1 MLRKLKYIILWYIV
15 RSYMPVVIPELVVNK
30 DLKTV
35 QEIAAALDRDWKEML
50 RDCIPKILVHILP
63 LFAAS
68 KLGETGEDEQVK
80 RRTSKATACY
90 DLLTREISKEV
101 FWARHEIVILTTY
114 GPRHEK
120 TWLCCGGTTK
130 AHQPVHL
137 HSVISTLCYSLSVVY
152 NNLPHARFQHS
163 S

>member
-1 MLRKLKYIILWYIV
+1 MLVILHEKPKIAGKQKLKYFILWYIV
-15 RSYMPVVIPELVVNK
+15 RSYLSVVIPELVVNK

-101 FWARHEIVILTTY
+101 FWASHEIVI
-114 GPRHEK
+114 
-120 TWLCCGGTTK
+120 
-130 AHQPVHL
+130 QHL
-137 HSVISTLCYSLSVVY
+137 GLDVRKPDFLACEQQRRILACVSAQSDQRLCYSLSGVY
-152 NNLPHARFQHS
+152 N
-163 S
+163 

>member
-1 MLRKLKYIILWYIV
+1 MTVKLLTNHHLEFLSFKGGCTGSSDSTLVKMPHCWKSHVGAHFIFWYIV
-15 RSYMPVVIPELVVNK
+15 RSYLPIVIPELVVNK

-120 TWLCCGGTTK
+120 T
-130 AHQPVHL
+130 
-137 HSVISTLCYSLSVVY
+137 
-152 NNLPHARFQHS
+152 
-163 S
+163 

>member
-1 MLRKLKYIILWYIV
+1 
-15 RSYMPVVIPELVVNK
+15 
-30 DLKTV
+30 
-35 QEIAAALDRDWKEML
+35 ML

-101 FWARHEIVILTTY
+101 F
-114 GPRHEK
+114 
-120 TWLCCGGTTK
+120 
-130 AHQPVHL
+130 
-137 HSVISTLCYSLSVVY
+137 
-152 NNLPHARFQHS
+152 
-163 S
+163 